1 MRWRWSLHL
10 HDGLARVDL
19 ARGDAERA
27 LDRADAEIAGA
38 RERTARKI
46 EARALEL
53 RGRILVFMDRREE
66 AERSLRKALA
76 IATHIEHPPVAW
88 RALSLIGEVA
98 HRQGDSELAE
108 RHFSEV
114 RAVVEKKAASI
125 ERDELRNGLRAMGER
140 LIADPLAAY
149 R

>member
-1 MRWRWSLHL
+1 M
-10 HDGLARVDL
+10 
-19 ARGDAERA
+19 
-27 LDRADAEIAGA
+27 
-38 RERTARKI
+38 
-46 EARALEL
+46 ALEL

-66 AERSLRKALA
+66 AERSLREALA

-98 HRQGDSELAE
+98 RRQGDSELAA

-114 RAVVEKKAASI
+114 RTVVEKKASSI